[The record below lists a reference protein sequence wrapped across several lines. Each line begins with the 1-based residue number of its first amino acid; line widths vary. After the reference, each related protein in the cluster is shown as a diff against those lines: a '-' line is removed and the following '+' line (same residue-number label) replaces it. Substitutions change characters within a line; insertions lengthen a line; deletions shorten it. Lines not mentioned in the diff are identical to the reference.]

1 MKAMKN
7 FFDKSNWKIKFLLH
21 VIMFIFILVVIP
33 LVSSS
38 FKTSIGYFIW
48 FLTVIIEVCFIIL
61 SVRSFIKHIGEEKT
75 INKQIE
81 KTEEILNNNEK
92 EYSSEI
98 KNQNL
103 YEKEDIIIET
113 SYELPN
119 LILDNDLKLK
129 IKYRY
134 REKLC
139 FCENLD
145 SIKVLSRIGFKQEV
159 ENVYDKE
166 TIVAFFDDKKIGLLY
181 KGNCRDILN
190 KSLGTQKDD
199 FLAFVKRIDLENN
212 FAELIIGFYEPIN
225 FNNVIEAKLLKTN
238 KIDYYTDEKRQEQ
251 VELLS
256 ENDIV
261 TLKEDIENECLI
273 VESDI
278 GNELGELS
286 ASVSKKILDRS
297 NYICNVYAYVSK
309 LEYDIGSEKT
319 KVTLKIV
326 F

>member
-1 MKAMKN
+1 MKN
-7 FFDKSNWKIKFLLH
+7 FFDKSNWKIKLLLH

-38 FKTSIGYFIW
+38 FETSIGYFIW

-103 YEKEDIIIET
+103 YEKEDKIIET

-134 REKLC
+134 KEKLC

>member
-1 MKAMKN
+1 MKN
-7 FFDKSNWKIKFLLH
+7 FFDKSNWKIKLLLH
-21 VIMFIFILVVIP
+21 VIMFIFILLVIP

-38 FKTSIGYFIW
+38 FETSIGYFIW

-103 YEKEDIIIET
+103 YEKEDKIIET

>member
-1 MKAMKN
+1 MKN
-7 FFDKSNWKIKFLLH
+7 FFDKSNWKIKLLLH

-38 FKTSIGYFIW
+38 FETSIGYFIW

-98 KNQNL
+98 KNRNL
-103 YEKEDIIIET
+103 YEKEDKIIET

>member
-7 FFDKSNWKIKFLLH
+7 FFDKSNWKIKLLLH

-38 FKTSIGYFIW
+38 FETSIGYFIW

-103 YEKEDIIIET
+103 YEKEDKIIET

>member
-7 FFDKSNWKIKFLLH
+7 FFDKSNWKLKLLLH

-38 FKTSIGYFIW
+38 FETSIGYFIW

-103 YEKEDIIIET
+103 YEKEDKIIET

>member
-1 MKAMKN
+1 M
-7 FFDKSNWKIKFLLH
+7 
-21 VIMFIFILVVIP
+21 
-33 LVSSS
+33 
-38 FKTSIGYFIW
+38 
-48 FLTVIIEVCFIIL
+48 
-61 SVRSFIKHIGEEKT
+61 
-75 INKQIE
+75 
-81 KTEEILNNNEK
+81 
-92 EYSSEI
+92 
-98 KNQNL
+98 
-103 YEKEDIIIET
+103 
-113 SYELPN
+113 
-119 LILDNDLKLK
+119 
-129 IKYRY
+129 
-134 REKLC
+134 
-139 FCENLD
+139 
-145 SIKVLSRIGFKQEV
+145 SRIGFKQEV

>member
-1 MKAMKN
+1 MKN
-7 FFDKSNWKIKFLLH
+7 FFDKSNWKIKLLLH
-21 VIMFIFILVVIP
+21 VIMFIFILLVIP

-38 FKTSIGYFIW
+38 FETSIGYFIW

-61 SVRSFIKHIGEEKT
+61 SVRSFIKHIGEEKN

-103 YEKEDIIIET
+103 YEKEDKIIET

-159 ENVYDKE
+159 ENIYDKE

>member
-7 FFDKSNWKIKFLLH
+7 FFDKSNWKLKLLLH

-33 LVSSS
+33 LVSNS
-38 FKTSIGYFIW
+38 FETSIGYFIW

-103 YEKEDIIIET
+103 YEKEDKIIET

>member
-1 MKAMKN
+1 MKN
-7 FFDKSNWKIKFLLH
+7 FFDKSNWKIKLLLH

-38 FKTSIGYFIW
+38 FETSIGYFIW

-103 YEKEDIIIET
+103 YEKEDKIIET

>member
-7 FFDKSNWKIKFLLH
+7 FLDKSNWKIKLLLH

-38 FKTSIGYFIW
+38 FETSIGYFIW
-48 FLTVIIEVCFIIL
+48 FLIVIIEVCFIIL
-61 SVRSFIKHIGEEKT
+61 SVKSFIKHIGEEKT

-103 YEKEDIIIET
+103 YEKEDKIIET

>member
-1 MKAMKN
+1 MKN
-7 FFDKSNWKIKFLLH
+7 FFDKSNWKIKLLLH

-38 FKTSIGYFIW
+38 FETSIGYFIW
-48 FLTVIIEVCFIIL
+48 FLTVIIEVYFIIL

-103 YEKEDIIIET
+103 YEKEDKIIET

-166 TIVAFFDDKKIGLLY
+166 TIVAFFDDKKIGLLH

>member
-1 MKAMKN
+1 
-7 FFDKSNWKIKFLLH
+7 
-21 VIMFIFILVVIP
+21 MFIFILVVIP

-38 FKTSIGYFIW
+38 FETSIGYFIW

-75 INKQIE
+75 
-81 KTEEILNNNEK
+81 EEILNNNEK

-103 YEKEDIIIET
+103 YEKEDKIIET

-145 SIKVLSRIGFKQEV
+145 SIKVLSRIGFKQEI

-238 KIDYYTDEKRQEQ
+238 KIDYYTDEKGQEQ

>member
-1 MKAMKN
+1 MKI
-7 FFDKSNWKIKFLLH
+7 FFDKSNWKIKLLLH

-38 FKTSIGYFIW
+38 FETSIGYFIW

-103 YEKEDIIIET
+103 YEKEDKIIET